1 MSNLKEFQARA
12 RYLAQSGMFY
22 GLPPLEFEL
31 RFEDG
36 YDGARDWLQDPAV
49 RDELDF
55 LCREARLSG
64 VRNVPVRHKA
74 A

>member
-1 MSNLKEFQARA
+1 MSKLEEFQARA

-31 RFEDG
+31 RFENG
-36 YDGARDWLQDPAV
+36 YEEAEDWLADPAV
-49 RDELDF
+49 RDELEF
-55 LCREARLSG
+55 LCREARISG
-64 VRNVPVRHKA
+64 VRNKKATSKA